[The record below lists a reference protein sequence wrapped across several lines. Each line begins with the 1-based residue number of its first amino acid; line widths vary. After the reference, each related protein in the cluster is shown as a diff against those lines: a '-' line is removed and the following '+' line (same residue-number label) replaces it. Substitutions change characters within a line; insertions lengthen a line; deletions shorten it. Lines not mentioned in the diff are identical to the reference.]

1 MSIKSLGTQSLIY
14 GAGHVA
20 ARGVTFL
27 LLPIYTNIFSLE
39 DYGIISLIYTFLGFM
54 NVVLHYGLDASLLKH
69 YMPADSEERKT
80 ILSNAYGSFLI
91 TTILFSLLLII
102 FRNNVSGLLFG
113 INLPN
118 ITLLVVGILFFDV
131 LWSIHVL
138 ILRAE
143 ERPVYFSIISF
154 LNVLSTLA
162 LNILFVIY
170 FELGIYGVLLSNLI
184 TSGVIFL
191 ITVPII
197 LKRSSIKSLSL
208 KYWKKMMKFG
218 VPFLPAGIFSMI
230 LELSDRYILRYLT
243 DIETVGLYNA
253 GYKLGLLIL
262 LIVMGFNM
270 AWQPYF
276 LKKEKEERK
285 YIADVTT
292 LVFAVLGFSWI
303 LLLLWSDTM
312 VKMKFGDFSFFGEQY
327 WEATSIVPIIG
338 LAYVFH
344 AGYLIQLPGVYLLE
358 KTGWIPWVRGMGA
371 LSNII
376 LNFLFIPEYGIVGA
390 ASATCLSFILMAV
403 IFYFINRSVFPILY
417 QWRKLGIIIFTIG
430 VIIIFHFNFVLVS
443 SEKIVVCVFYPIIL
457 TLTKVV
463 RWDQFKFSIKSR

>member
-1 MSIKSLGTQSLIY
+1 
-14 GAGHVA
+14 
-20 ARGVTFL
+20 
-27 LLPIYTNIFSLE
+27 
-39 DYGIISLIYTFLGFM
+39 
-54 NVVLHYGLDASLLKH
+54 
-69 YMPADSEERKT
+69 
-80 ILSNAYGSFLI
+80 
-91 TTILFSLLLII
+91 
-102 FRNNVSGLLFG
+102 LLFG

-170 FELGIYGVLLSNLI
+170 LELGIYGVLLSNLI

-191 ITVPII
+191 ITFPII

-292 LVFAVLGFSWI
+292 LVFAVLGFFWI

-358 KTGWIPWVRGMGA
+358 KTGWIPWVRGLGA

-376 LNFLFIPEYGIVGA
+376 LNFLFIPEYGIAGA

-403 IFYFINRSVFPILY
+403 FIYFINRKFFPIPFNW
-417 QWRKLGIIIFTIG
+417 QKLAIIIFTTV
-430 VIIIFHFNFVLVS
+430 VISLIHFNFPLENAGKMLISVL
-443 SEKIVVCVFYPIIL
+443 YPAIMIFNQMEGL
-457 TLTKVV
+457 K
-463 RWDQFKFSIKSR
+463 QIKSILHQNTKSS

>member
-1 MSIKSLGTQSLIY
+1 MSIKSLGSQSLIY

-170 FELGIYGVLLSNLI
+170 LELGIYGVLLSNLI

-191 ITVPII
+191 ITFPII

-292 LVFAVLGFSWI
+292 LVFAVLGFFWI

-358 KTGWIPWVRGMGA
+358 KTGWIPWVRGLGA

-390 ASATCLSFILMAV
+390 ASATCLSFMLMAV

-417 QWRKLGIIIFTIG
+417 QWRKLGIIILTIG

-463 RWDQFKFSIKSR
+463 RWEKFEFSIKSR

>member
-1 MSIKSLGTQSLIY
+1 MSIKSLGSQSLIY

-91 TTILFSLLLII
+91 TTILFSVLLII

-170 FELGIYGVLLSNLI
+170 LELGIYGVLLSNLI

-191 ITVPII
+191 ITFPII

-292 LVFAVLGFSWI
+292 LVFAVLGFFWI

-358 KTGWIPWVRGMGA
+358 KTGWIPWVRGLGA

-390 ASATCLSFILMAV
+390 ASATCLSFMLMAV

-417 QWRKLGIIIFTIG
+417 QWRKLGIIILTIG

-463 RWDQFKFSIKSR
+463 RWEQFEFSIKSR

>member
-170 FELGIYGVLLSNLI
+170 LELGIYGVLLSNLI

-191 ITVPII
+191 ITFPII

-292 LVFAVLGFSWI
+292 LVFAVLGFFWI
-303 LLLLWSDTM
+303 VLLLWSDTM

-344 AGYLIQLPGVYLLE
+344 AGYLIQLPGVYLLG
-358 KTGWIPWVRGMGA
+358 KTGWIPLVRGLGA

-463 RWDQFKFSIKSR
+463 RWEQFEFSIKSR

>member
-1 MSIKSLGTQSLIY
+1 MSIKSLGSQSLIY

-170 FELGIYGVLLSNLI
+170 LELGIYGVLLSNLI

-191 ITVPII
+191 ITFPII

-358 KTGWIPWVRGMGA
+358 KTGWISWVRGLGA

-390 ASATCLSFILMAV
+390 ASATCLSFMLMSV
-403 IFYFINRSVFPILY
+403 IF
-417 QWRKLGIIIFTIG
+417 
-430 VIIIFHFNFVLVS
+430 
-443 SEKIVVCVFYPIIL
+443 
-457 TLTKVV
+457 
-463 RWDQFKFSIKSR
+463 

>member
-1 MSIKSLGTQSLIY
+1 MSIKSLGSQSLIY

-91 TTILFSLLLII
+91 TTILFSVLLII

-170 FELGIYGVLLSNLI
+170 LELGIYGVLLSNLI

-191 ITVPII
+191 ITFPII

-292 LVFAVLGFSWI
+292 LVFAVLGFFWI

-344 AGYLIQLPGVYLLE
+344 AGYLIQLPGVYLDRKSTRLNSSHVVISYAVFCL
-358 KTGWIPWVRGMGA
+358 KK
-371 LSNII
+371 NI
-376 LNFLFIPEYGIVGA
+376 
-390 ASATCLSFILMAV
+390 
-403 IFYFINRSVFPILY
+403 
-417 QWRKLGIIIFTIG
+417 
-430 VIIIFHFNFVLVS
+430 
-443 SEKIVVCVFYPIIL
+443 
-457 TLTKVV
+457 
-463 RWDQFKFSIKSR
+463 

>member
-1 MSIKSLGTQSLIY
+1 MSIKSLGSQSLIY

-292 LVFAVLGFSWI
+292 LVFAVLGFFWI

-358 KTGWIPWVRGMGA
+358 KTGWIPWVRGLGA

-376 LNFLFIPEYGIVGA
+376 LNFLLIPEYGIVGA

>member
-1 MSIKSLGTQSLIY
+1 MSIKSLGSQSLIY

-170 FELGIYGVLLSNLI
+170 LELGIYGVLLSNLI

-191 ITVPII
+191 ITFPII

-276 LKKEKEERK
+276 LKKKREERK

-292 LVFAVLGFSWI
+292 LVFAVLGFFWI

-312 VKMKFGDFSFFGEQY
+312 VKIKFGDFSFFGEQY

-358 KTGWIPWVRGMGA
+358 KTGWIPWVRGLGA

-376 LNFLFIPEYGIVGA
+376 LNFLLIPEYGIVGA

>member
-170 FELGIYGVLLSNLI
+170 LELGIYGVLLSNLI

-191 ITVPII
+191 ITFPII

-292 LVFAVLGFSWI
+292 LVFAVLGFLWI

-358 KTGWIPWVRGMGA
+358 KTGWIPWVRGLGA

>member
-1 MSIKSLGTQSLIY
+1 MSIKSLGSQSLIY

-170 FELGIYGVLLSNLI
+170 LELGIYGVLLSNLI

-191 ITVPII
+191 ITFPII

-276 LKKEKEERK
+276 LKKKGEERK

-344 AGYLIQLPGVYLLE
+344 AGYLIQLPGVYLLG
-358 KTGWIPWVRGMGA
+358 KTGWIPLVRGLGA

-390 ASATCLSFILMAV
+390 ASATCLSFMLMAV

-463 RWDQFKFSIKSR
+463 RWEQFEFSIKSR

>member
-170 FELGIYGVLLSNLI
+170 LELGIYGVLLSNLI

-191 ITVPII
+191 ITFPII

-344 AGYLIQLPGVYLLE
+344 AGYLIQLPGVYLLG
-358 KTGWIPWVRGMGA
+358 KTGWIPLVRGLGA

-463 RWDQFKFSIKSR
+463 RWDQFEFSIKSR

>member
-1 MSIKSLGTQSLIY
+1 MSIKSLGSQSLIY

-20 ARGVTFL
+20 ARGVAFL

-154 LNVLSTLA
+154 LNVLSTLV

-191 ITVPII
+191 ITFPII

-292 LVFAVLGFSWI
+292 LVFAVLGFLWI

-312 VKMKFGDFSFFGEQY
+312 VKMKFGDFSFFGEQF
-327 WEATSIVPIIG
+327 WDATGIVPIIG

-358 KTGWIPWVRGMGA
+358 KTGWIPWVRGLGA

-390 ASATCLSFILMAV
+390 ASATFLSFILMAV